1 MRLYQLSIHIRTIEI
16 SQRVRN
22 THIEKFRIQ
31 KANAALFLEKLCFPF
46 PLSLSPLMGSF
57 LIILAND
64 KRIEL
69 EYRFPYLHLL

>member
-22 THIEKFRIQ
+22 THIQKFRIQ

-46 PLSLSPLMGSF
+46 PLGLSLMGSF
-57 LIILAND
+57 LIILADD